1 LLITFQIR
9 LFPVYEVIFMFG
21 RRRASVSVIK
31 TKVPIS
37 STAMDEAMHVEGHVL
52 ASALQ
57 DQASY
62 GH

>member
-1 LLITFQIR
+1 
-9 LFPVYEVIFMFG
+9 MFG
-21 RRRASVSVIK
+21 VIK